1 LKKALIIAVALVAI
15 VIVLPFADG
24 CWVKKKYYA
33 VTHLASRGAF
43 VSLQVIDYH
52 RGWFSSTATVKVSLG
67 ASTITTSL
75 GSTLPV
81 KPNFIIKEKI
91 YHGPIILRSDKPFEK
106 FGQGFTW
113 ALALSEV
120 NVNQPDLQVN
130 GLAVFH
136 YDNSLSVNFDCPHI
150 LVASAE
156 PGKTYGIQ
164 GLTGIAHLAHHFKHA
179 EGEMTLASADIP
191 LQNGAVTLKNAH
203 YNYALDQHTGDTW
216 YGNRSLQIGDLMLNS
231 SDKFEL
237 KGVKFS
243 LTDNITTDKL
253 NSRLATQVAGI
264 KINDTEFGQQ
274 QFVFNVSNLNLKTLL
289 ELGNKAQV
297 LDQLGSPMAVR
308 ALELTP
314 LALQLLSDGVNL
326 NLTDVNLNTKW
337 GAIRGS
343 ASVDLP
349 KQTQANTQLQTL
361 LINTTGIADFTF
373 PAKLAQDMLELRY
386 QSVIT
391 PQQQSQLATSAQTMA
406 KENIDRWV
414 LAGWLN
420 AVGDQ
425 YQVNISY
432 KKAELLLNGK
442 PIKLP
447 SMPIPDSQPKL
458 PQR

>member
-1 LKKALIIAVALVAI
+1 LKKALIIAVALVMI

-33 VTHLASRGAF
+33 VTQLASRGGF

-67 ASTITTSL
+67 ASNITTVP
-75 GSTLPV
+75 GSTPAV
-81 KPNFIIKEKI
+81 MPNFIIKEKL

-120 NVNQPDLQVN
+120 NINQPDLQLN

-156 PGKTYGIQ
+156 PSKTYGIQ
-164 GLTGIAHLAHHFKHA
+164 GLTGIAHLTHHFKHA
-179 EGEMTLASADIP
+179 EGEMTLSSADVP
-191 LQNGAVTLKNAH
+191 LQSGPVIVKSAH
-203 YNYALDQHTGDTW
+203 YNYALDQHPGDNW
-216 YGNRSLQIGDLMLNS
+216 YGKRSLQIGDLQLNT

-243 LTDNITTDKL
+243 LTDNINTDKL
-253 NSRLATQVAGI
+253 NSRLETQVAGI
-264 KINDTEFGQQ
+264 KINDTEFGSQ
-274 QFVFNVSNLNLKTLL
+274 QFVLNVSNLNLETLL

-314 LALQLLSDGVNL
+314 LALQLLSEGINL
-326 NLTDVNLNTKW
+326 SVSEVNLNTKW
-337 GAIRGS
+337 GRIHGT
-343 ASVDLP
+343 ASLDLP
-349 KQTQANTQLQTL
+349 KQMQANMQFQTL
-361 LINTTGIADFTF
+361 LVNMTGIANFTF
-373 PAKLAQDMLELRY
+373 PAKLAQEMLELRY

-391 PQQQSQLATSAQTMA
+391 PQQQSQPATSSQTLA

-420 AVGDQ
+420 AVDDQ

-447 SMPIPDSQPKL
+447 SMPIPDSQPTL